1 MLESPLWDHEF
12 AAIQWG
18 VVILASL
25 AAAFTD
31 IRSHT
36 IPNRLTLPLL
46 AAGMAW
52 AVWLGGL
59 YGFLESVA
67 ACFVVALPF
76 VILFVIAGGGAGD
89 AKLMGAVG
97 AWLGLIN
104 GIITLVLVLVAGAI
118 LGLAYA
124 ASKQRFWNVIYGA
137 GQIMQLPRALFGGR
151 KPGALAPPKEDM
163 LVMPYGLAILCGTTL
178 AALGVYLWHANYF

>member
-1 MLESPLWDHEF
+1 MFETPLWDHEF
-12 AAIQWG
+12 AAVQWG
-18 VVILASL
+18 VVIAASL

-31 IRSHT
+31 MRSHT

-46 AAGMAW
+46 LAGFIW
-52 AVWLGGL
+52 AMWLGGL
-59 YGFLESVA
+59 YGLIESLA

-89 AKLMGAVG
+89 AKLMGAIG
-97 AWLGLIN
+97 AWLGLVN
-104 GIITLVLVLVAGAI
+104 GIITLVLVLAAGAV

-137 GQIMQLPRALFGGR
+137 GQVMQLPRALFGG
-151 KPGALAPPKEDM
+151 KKLGALAPPKEDM

-178 AALGVYLWHANYF
+178 AALGVCTWHAHYF